1 VPLLPGSPIA
11 QLIVNVAVVSY
22 ASAIVATG
30 VTLLVIY
37 VLEGFGL
44 A

>member
-1 VPLLPGSPIA
+1 MPLLPGSPIA
-11 QLIVNVAVVSY
+11 QLVMNVAIVSY
-22 ASAIVATG
+22 ASAILATG

-37 VLEGFGL
+37 VLQGIGL